1 MTTAREEK
9 DHWDKGAK
17 SYSSNNYT
25 KEIIK
30 LLIAELPQGRTLE
43 IGAGQGRLTSE
54 LVKRTKARGGYSVYG
69 IDISR
74 NMLASA
80 PSDNVEY
87 KVNDGRTIPYPDNY
101 FNNIYSVTV
110 FQHIPYGAKLGY
122 IQEAARTLKKGGVFL
137 IQFVD
142 GTYSGDFDHNIL
154 AIEMDKLLRDNGFK
168 VEKIQQSNV
177 HPQWTWIKGVKI

>member
-87 KVNDGRTIPYPDNY
+87 KVNDGRT
-101 FNNIYSVTV
+101 
-110 FQHIPYGAKLGY
+110 
-122 IQEAARTLKKGGVFL
+122 LKKGGVFL